1 MIYKMHVMKKFFSYF
16 LQGLLFLVPIG
27 ATFYV
32 IYVAACYIMRITAAI
47 TNTPDSDASS
57 WGNILFMV
65 INILLMVIAI
75 AVIGYI
81 SKMIIATPTAQFFN
95 KLMRRMPII
104 RFVYSS
110 VRDLM
115 QAFVGKQRKFESP
128 VLVRINSDGSVFRIG
143 FITQN
148 DLSQLGINDM
158 ISVYL
163 PGSYGILGEL
173 IVVPKSN
180 VTKLN
185 TNSAEVMK
193 FIVSGGITNVNDN
206 AEIATEAN
214 KG

>member
-1 MIYKMHVMKKFFSYF
+1 MIYKMHVMKRFASYF
-16 LQGLLFLVPIG
+16 QQGLLYLVPIA
-27 ATFYV
+27 ATLYV
-32 IYVAACYIMRITAAI
+32 IYVAVRYGVKFTH
-47 TNTPDSDASS
+47 
-57 WGNILFMV
+57 
-65 INILLMVIAI
+65 LLSQVTGTMIPGWISIVLIVVAI
-75 AVIGYI
+75 AFIGYI
-81 SKMIIATPTAQFFN
+81 SKMIIATPTAQFFDR
-95 KLMRRMPII
+95 LMKRMPII

-148 DLSQLGINDM
+148 DLSKLGINDM

-214 KG
+214 NS

>member
-1 MIYKMHVMKKFFSYF
+1 MKRFISYF
-16 LQGLLFLVPIG
+16 LQGLLYLVPIA
-27 ATFYV
+27 ATLYV
-32 IYVAACYIMRITAAI
+32 IYVAICYGMKLTTALSEATGTMI
-47 TNTPDSDASS
+47 PGWIS
-57 WGNILFMV
+57 IV
-65 INILLMVIAI
+65 LMIIAI
-75 AVIGYI
+75 AFIGYI
-81 SKMIIATPTAQFFN
+81 SKMIIATPTAQFFER
-95 KLMRRMPII
+95 LMKRMPII

-173 IVVPKSN
+173 IIVPKSN
-180 VTKLN
+180 ITKLN

-214 KG
+214 NG